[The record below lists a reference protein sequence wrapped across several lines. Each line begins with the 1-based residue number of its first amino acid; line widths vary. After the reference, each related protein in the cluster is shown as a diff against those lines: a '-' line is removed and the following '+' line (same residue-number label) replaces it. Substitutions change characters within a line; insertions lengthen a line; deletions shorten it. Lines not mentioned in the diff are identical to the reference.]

1 MTTRRTKVDAM
12 IAGMERKVLL
22 LLRVVTIVADSDFVV
37 GGGSK
42 RSRLRQFGG
51 KKSAIEKLSRQFG
64 GKESAIE
71 IDSSIFGGKESA
83 IIEIHSSIWRRR
95 VVRGSRETR
104 CLSDRDSN
112 AIVRTNCN
120 RS

>member
-22 LLRVVTIVADSDFVV
+22 LLRVVTIVADSDFVF

-71 IDSSIFGGKESA
+71 IDSSILAGRNYWA
-83 IIEIHSSIWRRR
+83 IAIARAHAHAHGCGLWLTIERQRHRKIH
-95 VVRGSRETR
+95 
-104 CLSDRDSN
+104 
-112 AIVRTNCN
+112 
-120 RS
+120 